1 MTDRDARHSSSPA
14 PVGDLVGASVPRLEA
29 REKITGRAIYTD
41 DMTVPGMLHGALLGS
56 PHPHARILSYD
67 TSQARA
73 LPGVRAVLTAEDLP
87 DVVLGSIV
95 QDMPILARHKV
106 RYRGEPVAAV
116 AAVDLQTA
124 RRALELIQIQYEP
137 LPAVYDAEEAMQPGA
152 PVIHGDTQSVQP
164 VAHPRSQ
171 LADQP
176 NVATHIQIIEGD
188 ADNAWDECDVIV
200 EGTYETPAQAHMY
213 MEPCTTL
220 AVPQPSGKIT
230 IWTSTQ
236 TVFRVQAITAQALA
250 MPMSRVR
257 VIAPRVGGGFGA
269 KTEITNQPI
278 TAALAR
284 AAGAPVKLTFSRIED
299 TTMMKSRHPA
309 RIYMRTGATQD
320 GRLRAREVRM
330 YFDTGAYADDGP
342 SVLAVATYFARGPY
356 RIKYVNVDAYSVYT
370 NKLRAAAFRGFGNPQ
385 ITFASEVQIDELAD
399 RLGMDPIEL
408 RLRNVIETGQRWL
421 GGKRVE
427 SGTMRQCLEQ
437 ARVVSDWA
445 ARRQPQ
451 SPTPGKRRGIGI
463 AAVPHVCALLGTSA
477 LVKLNEDGTVT
488 VQCAAI
494 DTGQGSETALVQC
507 VSGALGLTPEQ
518 INFAGPDTDGSPY
531 DFGTVGTRITFQLGK
546 ALTEACK
553 QIKKQIL
560 KHASVLL
567 DRSKRKLEL
576 RPGGRIGIKD
586 ESAPEV
592 TFADVA
598 LRSLYVEGGPILGTY
613 SALFPPHV
621 FDPDRTYAHGLA
633 SMGNGYFVF
642 AAQVAEVDVDELT
655 GKVELV
661 RAWSVHDV
669 GRAINPVAAEGQIQG
684 GFVQG
689 LGYALFEEMVW
700 SDGRLANPSM
710 LDYKIP
716 AAAEVPL
723 EVHPVMLEHPSEEG
737 PFGAKGVAE
746 VGLVGVAPAISNAIR
761 HATGVSLRRIPAT
774 SERVL
779 RALLEQG

>member
-1 MTDRDARHSSSPA
+1 MSDDATHTPVPA
-14 PVGDLVGASVPRLEA
+14 PVGDLVGASIPRLEA
-29 REKITGRAIYTD
+29 REKIAGRAIYTD

-87 DVVLGSIV
+87 DVVVGPIV
-95 QDMPILARHKV
+95 RDMPILARHKV
-106 RYRGEPVAAV
+106 RYQGEPVAAV

-124 RRALELIQIQYEP
+124 RKALALIQIQYEP

-152 PVIHGDTQSVQP
+152 PVIHDPPAAQGQ
-164 VAHPRSQ
+164 A
-171 LADQP
+171 LARPHFRLAEKP
-176 NVATHIQIIEGD
+176 NVATHIELIEGD
-188 ADNAWDECDVIV
+188 ADDAWEECDVIV
-200 EGTYETPAQAHMY
+200 EGTYETSAQAHMY
-213 MEPCTTL
+213 MEPCATL
-220 AVPQPSGKIT
+220 AVPQPSGTIT

-236 TVFRVQAITAQALA
+236 TAFRVQAITAQALA
-250 MPMSRVR
+250 LPMSKIRV
-257 VIAPRVGGGFGA
+257 VVPRVGGGFGG
-269 KTEITNQPI
+269 KTEATNQPI

-284 AAGAPVKLTFSRIED
+284 AAGAPVKLTFSRVDD

-309 RIYMRTGATQD
+309 RFYMRTGATRD
-320 GRLRAREVRM
+320 GKLRAREVRM

-342 SVLAVATYFARGPY
+342 SVLAIATYFARGPY
-356 RIKYVNVDAYSVYT
+356 RIRYMNIDAYSVYT
-370 NKLRAAAFRGFGNPQ
+370 NKLRAGAFRGFGNPQ

-408 RLRNVIETGQRWL
+408 RLRNAIETGQRWL

-427 SGTMRQCLEQ
+427 SGTMRQCLEK
-437 ARVVSDWA
+437 ARQVSDWA
-445 ARRQPQ
+445 ARRQAH
-451 SPTPGKRRGIGI
+451 SPAPGKRRGIGI
-463 AAVPHVCALLGTSA
+463 AAIPHVCALLGTSA

-488 VQCAAI
+488 AQCGAI

-507 VSGALGLTPEQ
+507 ISGALGLTPDQ
-518 INFAGPDTDGSPY
+518 IHLAGPDTDGSPY
-531 DFGTVGTRITFQLGK
+531 DFGTVGTRITFMMGK
-546 ALTEACK
+546 ALTEACEQMK
-553 QIKKQIL
+553 QQIL
-560 KHASVLL
+560 EHASAIL
-567 DRSKRKLEL
+567 DRSKKKLEL
-576 RPGGRIGIKD
+576 RPGGRVGVEGRPD
-586 ESAPEV
+586 EV
-592 TFADVA
+592 TFAEVA
-598 LRSLYVEGGPILGTY
+598 IRSLYVEGGPILGTY

-621 FDPDRTYAHGLA
+621 FDPDRTYVRGLT

-655 GKVELV
+655 GQVELV

-669 GRAINPVAAEGQIQG
+669 GKAINPRAAEGQIQG

-700 SDGRLANPSM
+700 NDGELANPSM

-716 AAAEVPL
+716 ATAEVPL
-723 EVHPVMLEHPSEEG
+723 EVHPVILEYPSEEG

-746 VGLVGVAPAISNAIR
+746 VGLVGVAPAITNAIR